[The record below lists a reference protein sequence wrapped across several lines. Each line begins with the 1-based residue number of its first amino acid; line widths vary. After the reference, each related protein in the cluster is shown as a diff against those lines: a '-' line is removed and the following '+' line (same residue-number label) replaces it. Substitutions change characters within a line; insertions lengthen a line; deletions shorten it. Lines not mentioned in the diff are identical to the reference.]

1 MRVSASRSLMGNY
14 VNGKVA
20 STLGWLTVAIMAG
33 SSIALFAT
41 GGISF

>member
-1 MRVSASRSLMGNY
+1 MGNY

-20 STLGWLTVAIMAG
+20 STMGWLTVVVMA
-33 SSIALFAT
+33 SASIALFAT